1 MIVEEWPRRV
11 AALGQFHVESPERP
25 ELDKAS
31 EHHLRKVLRASSGE
45 EIVVTNGRGSWSL
58 CVVTDTGLERV
69 SDVHVDPE
77 TPTTTLYV
85 TPLKGD
91 RGEWAVA
98 KATEV
103 GVGRIVPLLSQ
114 HMVVKFKGEAR
125 EKILARWRRIGA
137 DVAGQ
142 CRRTYDVVIEEPVRI
157 ADVPLD
163 VGVAHFAGGGDWGGL
178 RAVAIG
184 PEGGWADDEWDAS
197 RRFVSLGPSVLRA
210 ETASVVA
217 ASLLA
222 FQAGGWGFTLRGQGY
237 E

>member
-1 MIVEEWPRRV
+1 VTFLEWPRRV
-11 AALGQFHVESPERP
+11 GALGQFHVQSAENP
-25 ELDKAS
+25 ELVKES
-31 EHHLRKVLRASSGE
+31 EHHLRKVLRAKEGE

-58 CVVTDTGLERV
+58 AQVTATGVERV
-69 SDVHVDPE
+69 SAVHVDPV
-77 TPTTTLYV
+77 TPETTLYL

-103 GVGRIVPLLSQ
+103 GISRIVPLLSQ
-114 HMVVKFKGEAR
+114 HMVVKFKGDAR
-125 EKILARWRRIGA
+125 EKILSRWRRIA
-137 DVAGQ
+137 TEVAGQ
-142 CRRTYDVVIEEPVRI
+142 CRRTYDVVIDDPIIV
-157 ADVPLD
+157 ADVPAS
-163 VGVAHFAGGGDWGGL
+163 VAVAHFAGSGDWGGL

-184 PEGGWADDEWDAS
+184 PEGGWANEEWDGS

-210 ETASVVA
+210 ETAGVVA